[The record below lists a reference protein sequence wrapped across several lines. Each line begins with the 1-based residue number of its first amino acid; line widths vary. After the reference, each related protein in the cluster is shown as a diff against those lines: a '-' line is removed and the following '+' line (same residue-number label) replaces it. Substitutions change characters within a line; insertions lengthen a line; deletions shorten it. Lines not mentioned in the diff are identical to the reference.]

1 MQKKIIA
8 LAVAS
13 AAAGFMSAPVFAQS
27 NVSIYGVVDQ
37 ALTSQSQSG
46 RSSVTSLLGSGYTTE
61 RLGFKGT
68 EDMGNGLKAN
78 FVLELGMKGPNGNLD
93 NAQAGTAAGA
103 GTAQLFQR
111 VSTLGLSSASW
122 GSVNFGR
129 QYTPVFS
136 VQADNDLFRVAGV
149 GSIYSL
155 TNVGVTRASNSIRYD
170 SPSMNGFSIA
180 AMYALGDTGA
190 GNVSTDTP
198 LAAPLIGSNPA
209 NLGRQAGFNAMYKNG
224 PLALE
229 VGYDKLYLSAIT
241 AAPLNSF
248 DDQKTTNFTG
258 SYDFKVVAINAGW
271 QENKI
276 SSNLQDKTTWN
287 VGATVPVFGADSVK
301 ISYADRHDKLNS
313 SDDNKLT
320 ALGYV
325 HPMSKRT
332 TLYATYAKMKND
344 NNAAQG
350 LIFGAPGVNVTN
362 GYSPDGFQL
371 GLSHNF

>member
-13 AAAGFMSAPVFAQS
+13 VAAGFASAPVFAQS

-93 NAQAGTAAGA
+93 NAQEAPN
-103 GTAQLFQR
+103 QLFQR
-111 VSTLGLSSASW
+111 MSTVGLSGASW

-129 QYTPVFS
+129 QYTPDFS
-136 VQADNDLFRVAGV
+136 VQAANDIFRVAGV

-155 TNVGVTRASNSIRYD
+155 TNVGITRASNSIRYD
-170 SPSMNGFSIA
+170 SASMNGFSLA
-180 AMYALGDTGA
+180 AMYALGDTGL
-190 GNVSTDTP
+190 GNVSTGTP
-198 LAAPLIGSNPA
+198 LAAPLVGSNPM
-209 NLGRQAGFNAMYKNG
+209 NLGRQVGFNVMYNNG
-224 PLALE
+224 PLMLGA
-229 VGYDKLYLSAIT
+229 GYNKAYLQAIT
-241 AAPLNSF
+241 PALNSF
-248 DDQKTTNFTG
+248 DDQKTTSVTG

-271 QENKI
+271 QENKV
-276 SSNLQDKTTWN
+276 SSNLQDRTVWN
-287 VGATVPVFGADSVK
+287 IGGTLPVFGKDSIK
-301 ISYADRHDKLNS
+301 LSYSDRHDKLNS
-313 SDDNKLT
+313 SADSKLT

-325 HPMSKRT
+325 HPMSPRT

-350 LIFGAPGVNVTN
+350 LIFGVPGANVIG

>member
-93 NAQAGTAAGA
+93 NAQVPPS
-103 GTAQLFQR
+103 QLFQR
-111 VSTLGLSSASW
+111 LSTLGLSSASW

-129 QYTPVFS
+129 QYTPLFS
-136 VQADNDLFRVAGV
+136 VQAANDLFRVAGV

-155 TNVGVTRASNSIRYD
+155 TNVGITRASNSIRYD
-170 SPSMNGFSIA
+170 SANMNGFSLA
-180 AMYALGDTGA
+180 AMYALGDTGT
-190 GNVSTDTP
+190 GNVSTGTP
-198 LAAPLIGSNPA
+198 LAAPLVGSNPM
-209 NLGRQAGFNAMYKNG
+209 NLGRQAGFNVMYNNG
-224 PLALE
+224 PLMLAA
-229 VGYDKLYLSAIT
+229 GYNKLYLTAIT

-258 SYDFKVVAINAGW
+258 SYDFKVVSINAGW

-276 SSNLQDKTTWN
+276 SSNLQDRTTWN
-287 VGATVPVFGADSVK
+287 IGGTLPVFGKDSIK
-301 ISYADRHDKLNS
+301 LSYADRHDKLVNS
-313 SDDNKLT
+313 ADSKLT

-325 HPMSKRT
+325 HPMSPRT

-350 LIFGAPGVNVTN
+350 LIFGAPGANVIG